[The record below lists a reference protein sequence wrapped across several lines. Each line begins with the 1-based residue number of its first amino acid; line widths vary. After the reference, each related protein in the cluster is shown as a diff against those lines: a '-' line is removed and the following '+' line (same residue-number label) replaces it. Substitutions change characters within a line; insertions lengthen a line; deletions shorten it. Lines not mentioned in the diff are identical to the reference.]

1 MHTKIFKTFLDKDG
15 NEVKKLAVSYSQLD
29 TFLTCPRR
37 WMYRYL
43 KGYGKS
49 DDTESTQLG
58 TQIHAS
64 IEEYCKRL
72 SEGYEWT
79 VAEAIDLVQNNLN
92 KRTIKFKDVDEEIVE
107 QHKAMMEG
115 LVTGSGELAKL
126 LDKCDVLAQELEFK
140 LPIKLPF
147 KVRDEQM
154 NLYDEVILN
163 GFIDLV
169 LKDRET
175 GGIIVIDHKTGK
187 SLFKPIKLRTN
198 LQLPI
203 YSLVIKSVYGELPKR
218 CSYYFTR
225 FDKLQ
230 DVQPLAPDEASA
242 ECVYFKTGKKKGQLK
257 SKQRTVDDI
266 VAELLSIFKRM
277 YAQNTYTTSSTPLCS
292 WCPFGAY
299 GDLRCDD
306 AQFYK
311 RSDIDLPV
319 HNKVTI

>member
-1 MHTKIFKTFLDKDG
+1 MPTKIFKTFLDKNG
-15 NEVKKLAVSYSQLD
+15 SEFRRLAVSYSQLD

-43 KGYGKS
+43 QGYGKS

-58 TQIHAS
+58 TQVHAS

-79 VAEAIDLVQNNLN
+79 IAEAVDLVQSNLN
-92 KRTIKFKDVDEEIVE
+92 KRTIKFKDVDDEIVE

-115 LVTGSGELAKL
+115 LVTGDGELAEL
-126 LDKCDVLAQELEFK
+126 LNKCDVLAQELEFR

-147 KVRDEQM
+147 KVRDKQK

-169 LKDRET
+169 LKDRDT

-203 YSLVIKSVYGELPKR
+203 YSLVIQSVYGRLPER
-218 CSYYFTR
+218 CCYYFTR
-225 FDKLQ
+225 FDQLQ
-230 DVQPLAPDEASA
+230 DVQPLALDDNSA
-242 ECVYFKTGKKKGQLK
+242 ECVYFKTGKRKGQLK
-257 SKQRTVDDI
+257 SKQRTVKDI
-266 VAELLSIFKRM
+266 ETELLSIFKRM
-277 YAQNTYTTSSTPLCS
+277 YTSSTYTTSSTPLCS
-292 WCPFGAY
+292 WCEFGAY

-306 AQFYK
+306 AQFYR
-311 RSDIDLPV
+311 RSDIELPT
-319 HNKVTI
+319 HNRVSI